1 VALIAMV
8 LTTALSVPF
17 VLAILSGHV
26 VMIALLQFFITFL
39 GVGVLHGLAPILT
52 SESFPTK
59 FRYSG
64 AGIAFNLSAI
74 FGGMIAPSLLAGL
87 IGADVARRWYYVPIV
102 YGIYCAVGMLA
113 LAFIRETRNVDLEG
127 LDGLSS
133 STERVRADEQ
143 QVGTA

>member
-1 VALIAMV
+1 MAF
-8 LTTALSVPF
+8 TTALSLPF
-17 VLAILSGHV
+17 VLTILSGRV
-26 VMIALLQFFITFL
+26 VTIAVLQFFITFL

-87 IGADVARRWYYVPIV
+87 IGADVGRRWYYVPIV
-102 YGIYCAVGMLA
+102 YAIYCAVGMLA
-113 LAFIRETRNVDLEG
+113 LAFVRETRYADFEK
-127 LDGLSS
+127 LDDSS
-133 STERVRADEQ
+133 
-143 QVGTA
+143 